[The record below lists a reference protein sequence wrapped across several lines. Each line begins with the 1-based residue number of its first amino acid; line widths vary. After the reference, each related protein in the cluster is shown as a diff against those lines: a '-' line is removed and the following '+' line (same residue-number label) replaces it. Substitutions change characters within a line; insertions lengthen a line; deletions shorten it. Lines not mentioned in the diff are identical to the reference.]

1 MAARVNIEDGSTV
14 LVLTKD
20 GWKRGT
26 ATVVYRDRHG
36 PIAVLV
42 NGKRYGVSQFAKP

>member
-1 MAARVNIEDGSTV
+1 MAARVDIKEGSTV

-20 GWKRGT
+20 GWKQGK

-36 PIAVLV
+36 PIGVV
-42 NGKRYGVSQFAKP
+42 VDGKRYGVSQFAKP